1 VIADLPLWA
10 ALLMGLLLLGG
21 ALLTL
26 LGAIG
31 LLRAPTFY
39 SRVHPPTLGGTLG
52 MSGILFASMLYFSVT
67 GKRLAVHELLLVI
80 TVPVVTP
87 VTMMLLARAAMF
99 RDRRLTRADEEQY
112 QRSVRVAAELARAE
126 AEAELHPGPAEA
138 EPPP

>member
-1 VIADLPLWA
+1 MIADLPLWA
-10 ALLMGLLLLGG
+10 ALLVGLLLLGG
-21 ALLTL
+21 SLLVL

-52 MSGILFASMLYFSVT
+52 MSGVLFASLVYFSVS

-80 TVPVVTP
+80 AVPVVTP

-99 RDRRLTRADEEQY
+99 RDRRLSRADEEQY
-112 QRSVRVAAELARAE
+112 QRAIRVAAELARAQ
-126 AEAELHPGPAEA
+126 AEAELHPPDGDEGP
-138 EPPP
+138 P